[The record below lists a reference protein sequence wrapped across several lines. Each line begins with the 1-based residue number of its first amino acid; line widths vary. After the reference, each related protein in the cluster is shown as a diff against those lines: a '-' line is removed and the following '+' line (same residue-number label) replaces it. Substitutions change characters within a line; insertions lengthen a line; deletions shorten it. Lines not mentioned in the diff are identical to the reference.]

1 MLSIYLCCKYK
12 SAYLQTYIM
21 VVKVYCTVS
30 WTMAPISI
38 LAGAVQLHTH
48 QAKWH
53 CQLSYLVLYI
63 WHRSIILLY
72 YCTYT
77 CCLVM

>member
-1 MLSIYLCCKYK
+1 
-12 SAYLQTYIM
+12 M

-48 QAKWH
+48 QAKMA
-53 CQLSYLVLYI
+53 LSIKLFGPVYMAPIDHLTVLLYI
-63 WHRSIILLY
+63 YVLSSDVNDLY
-72 YCTYT
+72 FFI
-77 CCLVM
+77 